1 MKKFVLLITIV
12 VAFLPAFLQVE
23 AQSEPQLLFTIGMH
37 IEPFGA
43 QVSPI
48 VTQVG
53 PQAPPFPDYN
63 QKRFFRHH
71 VSDIKLVANIVEAH
85 GGRMTVQAQTPFTSV
100 ALRRN
105 ETILAELQERGH
117 ELALHFHEDA
127 HLGRNCNNLPVSTW
141 TAVMKEEIDFLERNG
156 ARKVRYWSGGNLYSG
171 VLEAAANAGMD
182 VMSDYKNPKTQQSD
196 ARLLTVNPWRPAG
209 GPEEGDLEAF
219 VRHDPQ
225 GRIVYL
231 PDGYFTR
238 VDPASGRQ
246 TMTDEEYFQF
256 LADSIRASLKVARAD
271 RVNVFHFTIHPG
283 EFRGDPTR
291 PFEIINRLLTDVV
304 DPLVRAGR
312 IRWATFSEMADAYI
326 EWERQHPGTDPRN

>member
-1 MKKFVLLITIV
+1 MKKFILLITV
-12 VAFLPAFLQVE
+12 LAFLPAFPQVE

-43 QVSPI
+43 QVSSI
-48 VTQVG
+48 VGQTE
-53 PQAPPFPDYN
+53 PQATPSPDYN
-63 QKRFFRHH
+63 QNRFFRRH
-71 VSDIKLVANIVEAH
+71 VSDIELVADIVEAH
-85 GGRMTVQAQTPFTSV
+85 GGRMTVQAQTPFTTV
-100 ALRRN
+100 ALKRN

-127 HLGRNCNNLPVSTW
+127 HLGRNADNLPVSTW
-141 TAVMKEEIDFLERNG
+141 TAVMKEEIGFLERNG
-156 ARKVRYWSGGNLYSG
+156 ARRVRYWSGGNLYRG
-171 VLEAAANAGMD
+171 VLEAAANAGLEI
-182 VMSDYKNPKTQQSD
+182 MSDYKNPKTQQSD

-219 VRHDPQ
+219 TRHDPQ

-238 VDPASGRQ
+238 IDPASGRRE
-246 TMTDEEYFQF
+246 MTDEEYFQF
-256 LADSIRASLKVARAD
+256 LADSIRASLEVSRAD

-291 PFEIINRLLTDVV
+291 PFELIDRLLTNVI
-304 DPLVRAGR
+304 DPLVKAGR
-312 IRWATFSEMADAYI
+312 IRWATFSEMADAYT
-326 EWERQHPGTDPRN
+326 EWERQHPGVDPRN